1 MNFDIKYSQ
10 SNDMSMKYFAR
21 YSSFARGVPGI
32 FLGYST
38 GAARQEDKIAVTG
51 FSFDKKISDKVISE
65 SGITYQ
71 YQLQKYYDPATFNL
85 TTVINSFYR
94 LRRVSASSVYSF
106 LPSESFNV
114 ESGAELN
121 FDDISSNETEEG
133 SAKQFAF
140 FAASKY
146 IIKFSKGSVLTL
158 YPGARYD
165 YYSNISEHNVFTG
178 KFGVN
183 LKPFGNSDFHI
194 KSSFGNNFSA
204 PTFNELYWKD
214 AGNKDLRPEKSVS
227 IDAGIYY
234 KFILLAVNEIEVSYY
249 NIFTKDRIVWMP
261 VSGTI
266 WRPVNI
272 QKVRSEGIDAGIKSE
287 FKLNKYILANIG
299 FNYSFGSAIKKSED
313 FPGDPSY
320 GKQLI
325 YLPKEMVKGSIMMN
339 YLTTSKLLKYVSF
352 SLFYNFSTRRYS
364 NFENTQY
371 VPRYD
376 VFDGNIGA
384 GFNFSGLKTD
394 IRFKIN
400 NILNE
405 DYSVLPGY
413 PMPLRNYKIEINFK
427 YQ

>member
-1 MNFDIKYSQ
+1 M
-10 SNDMSMKYFAR
+10 
-21 YSSFARGVPGI
+21 
-32 FLGYST
+32 
-38 GAARQEDKIAVTG
+38 
-51 FSFDKKISDKVISE
+51 
-65 SGITYQ
+65 
-71 YQLQKYYDPATFNL
+71 
-85 TTVINSFYR
+85 
-94 LRRVSASSVYSF
+94 
-106 LPSESFNV
+106 
-114 ESGAELN
+114 
-121 FDDISSNETEEG
+121 
-133 SAKQFAF
+133 
-140 FAASKY
+140 
-146 IIKFSKGSVLTL
+146 
-158 YPGARYD
+158 
-165 YYSNISEHNVFTG
+165 
-178 KFGVN
+178 
-183 LKPFGNSDFHI
+183 
-194 KSSFGNNFSA
+194 
-204 PTFNELYWKD
+204 
-214 AGNKDLRPEKSVS
+214 
-227 IDAGIYY
+227 
-234 KFILLAVNEIEVSYY
+234 
-249 NIFTKDRIVWMP
+249 
-261 VSGTI
+261 
-266 WRPVNI
+266 
-272 QKVRSEGIDAGIKSE
+272 
-287 FKLNKYILANIG
+287 ANIG